1 MILIDWKKAENARK
15 IKIELYDGQE
25 ILASGNGLELG
36 EDIGEEDD
44 MFFIRTKE
52 GPDMIPVSTIKNIE
66 ILMLN

>member
-25 ILASGNGLELG
+25 ILASGNGLEIG

-44 MFFIRTKE
+44 MFFVRTKE
-52 GPDMIPVSTIKNIE
+52 GPDVISVSTIKNIE
-66 ILMLN
+66 ILSLN

>member
-1 MILIDWKKAENARK
+1 MILIDWKKAENARR

-44 MFFIRTKE
+44 VFFIRTKE
-52 GPDMIPVSTIKNIE
+52 GPDMIPVWTIKNIE
-66 ILMLN
+66 ILTLN